1 MRDVRRTG
9 LLAVLGVAVI
19 LVVLP
24 LGLATPSAPTA
35 PARSGCVTCHTDA
48 AMLKPLVQ
56 PFPELPAEGEG

>member
-1 MRDVRRTG
+1 MKDPRRAGFLAALG
-9 LLAVLGVAVI
+9 LVVI

-24 LGLATPSAPTA
+24 LGLATPPAPSAPVRT
-35 PARSGCVTCHTDA
+35 GCVTCHTDA